1 MGAFILSIDLAYK
14 SYANFGFCL
23 LQESRGKVLKVKVIS
38 YHDLSLIGVPEARFF
53 AGRVLRYCRDESVSI
68 LMLDGSQGW
77 KYPDNGLADRRQCE
91 QVLHTQIKTGVK
103 GEAKPAKSGLFIG
116 FCTDLF
122 YELYQ
127 SGRCLLVSGTRI
139 GVPQDKILVAESYP
153 HAAWRQL
160 GLRPLPSKSRCTP
173 EQIAYHT
180 GELRRLAQLPEMKM
194 LTHDELS
201 ALVAGLSG
209 VAIAC
214 GDESG
219 YLAVGAPPRISPE
232 GYIMEGFIVVPRRRR
247 DVSTLVPI
255 G

>member
-14 SYANFGFCL
+14 SYANFGFCV
-23 LQESRGKVLKVKVIS
+23 LQESSGKGLKVKVIS
-38 YHDLSLIGVPEARFF
+38 YHDLSLRGVPQARFL
-53 AGRVLRYCRDESVSI
+53 AERVLRYCRDEGIAI

-77 KYPDNGLADRRQCE
+77 KDPDNGLLYQRLCE
-91 QVLHTQIKTGVK
+91 RALHTQAKTGVR
-103 GEAKPAKSGLFIG
+103 GEAIPANFKPFIG

-127 SGRCLLVSGTRI
+127 SGRCSLVSGSRI
-139 GVPQDKILVAESYP
+139 EVPEGKILVVETYP

-173 EQIAYHT
+173 EQIAHHT
-180 GELRRLAQLPEMKM
+180 GELRRLFQLPEMKM

-201 ALVAGLSG
+201 ALVAGLAG
-209 VAIAC
+209 VAIAS
-214 GDESG
+214 GNESG

-232 GYIMEGFIVVPRRRR
+232 GYIMEGFIVVPRRH
-247 DVSTLVPI
+247 DI
-255 G
+255 GTFVHDS